1 MGTPYPGNQ
10 TYYAP
15 GIIIHSSLVQGL
27 RLDTLGVLVSRNTR
41 VISHQ
46 QSFNN
51 PQKFNVFH
59 DAPTQ

>member
-27 RLDTLGVLVSRNTR
+27 RLDTLGVLVKGDV
-41 VISHQ
+41 VI
-46 QSFNN
+46 
-51 PQKFNVFH
+51 
-59 DAPTQ
+59 